1 MEEDTTKTEMI
12 KMILYILLSF
22 SYNLKKKKKQNSTM
36 SFLFNDLFVES
47 YEKYIWMILNRLKIK
62 RGK

>member
-1 MEEDTTKTEMI
+1 MEEDTAKTEMI

>member
-1 MEEDTTKTEMI
+1 MEEDTAKTEMI
-12 KMILYILLSF
+12 KMILYILFSF